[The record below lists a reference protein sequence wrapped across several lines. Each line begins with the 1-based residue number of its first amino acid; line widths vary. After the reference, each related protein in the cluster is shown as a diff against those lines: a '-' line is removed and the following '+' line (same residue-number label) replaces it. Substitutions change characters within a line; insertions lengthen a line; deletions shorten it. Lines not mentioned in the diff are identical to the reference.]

1 MCVLDIDKALCSG
14 NYHKLMEITNVDM
27 VDALLSNDVRSSYE
41 HRYRMCRFSP

>member
-27 VDALLSNDVRSSYE
+27 VDALVPQEVKQCL
-41 HRYRMCRFSP
+41 FPL